1 MTGPIDLS
9 RAKKYP
15 DAWWTVVAVD
25 PLAMRV
31 LPHLVHRPRVTPNR
45 LSVLSLGFAVL
56 AAAAFLADQFVLG
69 AVLFELRF
77 FTDCLDGKLAR
88 VRGTSSARGAYVDNI
103 CDLLGTAA
111 CFAACGYAAFEGTA
125 YAGAALLAALLDVVY
140 TWSTLHRSKAGAL
153 EPDRPRGSAGQVGRR
168 FAPVPYGVDV
178 EALTLFLL
186 PLTTRHDVVR
196 AGLWLAVCFFVVATL
211 RNLRF
216 TYRAFES

>member
-1 MTGPIDLS
+1 MTDIDLS

-25 PLAMRV
+25 PLAMRL

-56 AAAAFLADQFVLG
+56 SSVAFLADSLAAA

-88 VRGTSSARGAYVDNI
+88 VRGTSSERGAWVDNA
-103 CDLLGTAA
+103 CDLLGTSA
-111 CFAACGYAAFEGTA
+111 CFAAAGYTAFEGTSL
-125 YAGAALLAALLDVVY
+125 AGAALLAALLDVVY

-153 EPDRPRGSAGQVGRR
+153 APDRPRGASGAVGRR

-186 PLTTRHDVVR
+186 PLTGRHDLMR
-196 AGLWLAVCFFVVATL
+196 AGLWLACAFFVLATL
-211 RNLRF
+211 RNLRATYASF
-216 TYRAFES
+216 TS